1 MFEFGYLKFH
11 RSAGRRNQH

>member
-1 MFEFGYLKFH
+1 MFEFGDLKFH